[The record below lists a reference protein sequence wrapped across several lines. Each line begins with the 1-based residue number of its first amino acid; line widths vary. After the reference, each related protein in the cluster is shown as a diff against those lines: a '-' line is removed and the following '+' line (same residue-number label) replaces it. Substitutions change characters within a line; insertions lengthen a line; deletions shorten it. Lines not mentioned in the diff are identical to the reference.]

1 MRKNFKHNRADLDVY
16 STMIDS
22 LFQGRKQLLAGCAL
36 QIAIVICIS
45 ISSWESIFVPLA
57 MLACVLSAWR
67 YRQSLQY
74 FAERDHY
81 AGTLTEAHRRWVRQW
96 EIRYTISTALTAT
109 VLGVVTF
116 IGLDQAESQ
125 FTSVASLTLL
135 FSLVPTIVGRLY
147 GSKLLAGWSLIGA
160 FAPPFFGFL
169 FTQDI
174 LHLSLVLLTLP
185 YAVLVFNIMDGVRR
199 PVEHAVR
206 RQYTIGEIA
215 GRFNAAL
222 NNMAHGLIMLDEAN
236 RVEVIN
242 QVARDLFEL
251 PDDLNVDGRS
261 YDVLLRHSTVAE
273 RSFEGKRAALR
284 AIFESINTED
294 GTRQKLQDSSGRYFE
309 FSVRTRAG
317 RNKIIVVEDI
327 TSRVK
332 SVAKIKHLARTD
344 SLTGIPN
351 RSRFE
356 TLVNNVLRSQA
367 GSDADVAL
375 VVVDLD
381 DFKHVNDSIGHLQG
395 DLLLRGI
402 GERLMKI
409 QDENTV
415 VSRLGGDEFMVFRHG
430 VADHEGFTRELSIK
444 LCGLYRLERDTV
456 KIGVSIGS
464 YFGSAR
470 AFELNDAMMKAD
482 IALYDAKQNGK
493 GNYSLFNDDMAAKFK
508 YRQMIKKDLQK
519 AVDDNALEVFYQ
531 PVIGTYSG
539 KIECAEALCRWTH
552 PTNGPISPAEF
563 IPLAEE
569 TGLIWDITIQVL
581 NKACQDCATWPNSV
595 RVSVNLSALDFQDM
609 RIVRE
614 IEGAL
619 ERSGLPGWRLDL
631 EITETAVIRDRA
643 MMEKVLCT
651 LREKGIKIALD
662 DFGTGQSSLSYL
674 DTLPLDR
681 VKIDRSFVNGIV
693 TDERRRAM
701 LKSITELCQILGKKV
716 TIEGVEDN
724 EHLDLIREQMH
735 SDNIQG
741 WVFSPALPKQA
752 FADLLSHSFM
762 QAGTKSKA
770 VGSFHS

>member
-1 MRKNFKHNRADLDVY
+1 
-16 STMIDS
+16 MIDS
-22 LFQGRKQLLAGCAL
+22 LFQGRKQLVAGCVL
-36 QIAIVICIS
+36 QIAIVICIG
-45 ISSWESIFVPLA
+45 ISSGDPVVIPLA
-57 MLACVLSAWR
+57 VLACVLSAWR
-67 YRQSLQY
+67 YRQTQHY
-74 FAERDHY
+74 FAERDQY

-109 VLGVVTF
+109 VLGIVTF
-116 IGLDQAESQ
+116 VGLDQAESQ
-125 FTSVASLTLL
+125 FTSIASLTLL

-147 GSKLLAGWSLIGA
+147 GSKLLARWSLIGA
-160 FAPPFFGFL
+160 FSPPFFGFL
-169 FTQDI
+169 FVQDI
-174 LHLSLVLLTLP
+174 LHLTLVLLTLP
-185 YAVLVFNIMDGVRR
+185 YAALVFSIMDGVRR

-251 PDDLNVDGRS
+251 PEDLDVDGRA
-261 YDVLLRHSTVAE
+261 YDVLLRHSTVAG
-273 RSFEGKRAALR
+273 RSLEGKRAALR
-284 AIFESINTED
+284 AIFEAANTDD
-294 GTRQKLQDSSGRYFE
+294 GSRQKLQDSAGRYFE
-309 FSVRTRAG
+309 FSVRTGTG
-317 RNKIIVVEDI
+317 RSKVVVVEDI

-332 SVAKIKHLARTD
+332 SVAKIKHLARMD

-356 TLVNNVLRSQA
+356 TLVNNVLRDHA
-367 GSDADVAL
+367 KKPADVAL

-381 DFKHVNDSIGHLQG
+381 DFKNINDSIGHLQG
-395 DLLLRGI
+395 DLLLRGVA
-402 GERLMKI
+402 ERLMKI
-409 QDENTV
+409 ADEHTV
-415 VSRLGGDEFMVFRHG
+415 ISRLGGDEFIVFKHDVVDREDF
-430 VADHEGFTRELSIK
+430 ARELSTK

-464 YFGSAR
+464 YFCASD
-470 AFELNDAMMKAD
+470 AFELNDAMMNAD

-493 GNYSLFNDDMAAKFK
+493 GNYSLFNDGMAAKFK
-508 YRQMIKKDLQK
+508 HRQMIKNDLQK
-519 AVDDNALEVFYQ
+519 AVDDDALEVFYQ

-552 PTNGPISPAEF
+552 PQHGPISPAEF

-581 NKACQDCATWPNSV
+581 NKACKDCASWPNGV

-631 EITETAVIRDRA
+631 EITETAVIRDRC
-643 MMEKVLCT
+643 MMEKALGA
-651 LREKGIKIALD
+651 LRENGIKIALD

-701 LKSITELCQILGKKV
+701 LKSITELCHILGKKV

-724 EHLDLIREQMH
+724 AHLDLIREEMH

-741 WVFSPALPKQA
+741 WVFSPALPQQA
-752 FADLLSHSFM
+752 FVDLLSHSYPKK
-762 QAGTKSKA
+762 QANSK
-770 VGSFHS
+770 VS